1 MDTVLQIARHVL
13 QFQPNKDAARLCF
26 YHFLVHHCEP
36 NQKIDAKLIEKFNRY
51 ALGFEHWR
59 TNRQHLVQE
68 VQYFLHHFAETYQ
81 VNLGFKDLVLPDRWQ
96 VVSIDNPIDN
106 LKVLENYYSQ
116 SQSVRILPAGKN
128 SFVVLE
134 FDEQKNLRV
143 SALNNLMI
151 LNHRGILEP
160 LNPYI
165 TLHYSPQFDLQMQ
178 TVQNVEVA
186 PNCIARFAILGHG
199 MHGHLIRGYTFQKV
213 EEFKGGPVS
222 SYAQVYY
229 AIKRLE
235 QHYIDR
241 KTDPMYV
248 ELTQILEKAIEL
260 VNMRHP
266 EAISFGEAAL
276 ERGELA
282 KDAIFPDDNMIR
294 LLTQTLKSS
303 IQSAKNIIPRTMDAA
318 REISAERT
326 REIPWTKNPLII
338 E

>member
-36 NQKIDAKLIEKFNRY
+36 NQKIDAKLIDRFNRF

-59 TNRQHLVQE
+59 TNRQQLVQE

-81 VNLGFKDLVLPDRWQ
+81 VNLGFKNLVMPDRWQ
-96 VVSIDNPIDN
+96 VLAIDNPIDT
-106 LKVLENYYSQ
+106 LKVLENYYGHGNN
-116 SQSVRILPAGKN
+116 VRILPAGDK
-128 SFVVLE
+128 SFVVLQT
-134 FDEQKNLRV
+134 DEQKNLHV
-143 SALNNLMI
+143 SSLNNWMI
-151 LNHRGILEP
+151 LNQHGILEP
-160 LNPYI
+160 LNPYVTI
-165 TLHYSPQFDLQMQ
+165 HYDSQLNLQAQ
-178 TVQNVEVA
+178 TIQNVEVA
-186 PNCIARFAILGHG
+186 PNSVARFAILGEG
-199 MHGHLIRGYTFQKV
+199 MHGHQVRGYTFQKT
-213 EEFKGGPVS
+213 EEFRGGPVS
-222 SYAQVYY
+222 AYAKVYY

-241 KTDPMYV
+241 RSDPMYV

-303 IQSAKNIIPRTMDAA
+303 IQSAKNVIPRTLDAA
-318 REISAERT
+318 KEVASERVRELS
-326 REIPWTKNPLII
+326 WTKNPPII